1 MQQAAILLAYLFF
14 CVTSFS
20 QTQPFTPGYNF
31 KHVNVQNGLV
41 YNIVYHFLQD
51 SYGYMWIGT
60 HNGLTLYDGIRTTNF
75 LRNEEEKTSIAGTF
89 ITSILE
95 DSAQQIWIGNE
106 NGIDL
111 YNRTENCFWHFGVDR
126 PDGTKDNSYC
136 VLLGFVSPNELWFL
150 DTKTRSIRSLNT
162 TTKKASFINELNS
175 VHAFLYKG
183 SGQTVHIW
191 SVYDKGTIH
200 QVYNNSKLLSQQVYF
215 DGKNAPFK
223 NLQLEI
229 IHALQQN
236 DTTVWLSSNKGLVRL
251 NPVGNTY
258 IVFDQF
264 QKQDVKELRYAALSP
279 KGQLWAGSGP
289 SGVYVFDIKT
299 SQFIENLK
307 NNKLDPFSICSD
319 NIVSLYFDHTGNVW
333 CGSYGN
339 GSSYA
344 KTQNIFFN
352 NHLSK
357 TEMQAWNNNNS
368 LSWFN
373 IDADKNA
380 WCLFTDGGGFWMLD
394 KELKMKKHID
404 PVLPNGSRFDGYIF
418 KLLFDTK
425 DEMWIATNKGIYRY
439 YLRKN
444 LMTPVK
450 YELVSEEVQGS
461 AWIRDII
468 RLRDSSV
475 LFSTFAGLYRIRK
488 EADQHIIKPIN
499 FLNQGAF
506 DGLGQLFQDNAGLV
520 YVKSLGDSLYILKP
534 GNNGNYELINSMRCI
549 PKINHYYNEPGDSL
563 IYLAAS
569 NGLYHVNSNNF
580 QITKDD
586 LNNKLPF
593 SNISS
598 VFKKDGKLWVF
609 GEKGLY
615 FFDERNKQGRR
626 YTIEDGLPAN
636 EFAPAV
642 FSYTEDGRCVAGS
655 SNGLISFFPDKKQD
669 SIYPPRPRINNIYIN
684 DVLYTG
690 NKNANETKKISLT
703 FRQNTFSF
711 DFAPIAF
718 THTSECSFE
727 FKLEGYDENWV
738 KSGVAQ
744 YTRYSKIPPG
754 KYLFMLRVL
763 DNEGTISPYDK
774 LLEIEIAKSFWQ
786 TNFFKVILVAFA
798 LLSGRLFLKW
808 YSNEKIKKQ
817 MRELE
822 KLKAIEKE
830 RTRIATDMHDDLG
843 AGLSRIKF
851 LSETIGI
858 KKQQQQPFEDDIVK
872 IREYSHEMIDK
883 MGEIVWAL
891 NEKND
896 SLSDLLS
903 YIRVYTVGYL
913 SQHGINCKMEMPDN
927 FSTRFVSGE
936 FRRNIYLTIKEALH
950 NVVKH
955 AQASSVK
962 IIVKINEKLEIS
974 IADNGIGFD
983 KHNIRPFSNGLTNM
997 ENRIKEIHGGFVI
1010 LNEKG
1015 TVVKITVPLEV

>member
-1 MQQAAILLAYLFF
+1 MQRAAIMLAYVFI

-20 QTQPFTPGYNF
+20 QTQPFTPAYNF

-75 LRNEEEKTSIAGTF
+75 LHNEEEKTSIAGTF

-111 YNRTENCFWHFGVDR
+111 YNRTDNCFSHYGVDR
-126 PDGTKDNSYC
+126 PDGTKDNTYC
-136 VLLGFVSPNELWFL
+136 VLLGFVSANDLWFL

-162 TTKKASFINELNS
+162 KTKKGSFISELNA

-183 SGQTVHIW
+183 SDQAAHIW

-200 QVYNNSKLLSQQVYF
+200 QVYNNSKLQSQEIYF
-215 DGKNAPFK
+215 DGKTPPFK

-236 DTTVWLSSNKGLVRL
+236 DTTVWLSSNKGLVKL
-251 NPVGNTY
+251 NPVSKTY
-258 IVFDQF
+258 RLFDQF
-264 QKQDVKELRYAALSP
+264 QKQDVKELRCTALSP
-279 KGQLWAGSGP
+279 KGELWAGSGP
-289 SGVYVFDIKT
+289 AGVYVFDIKT
-299 SQFIENLK
+299 SKFIEHFK

-368 LSWFN
+368 LSWLN

-380 WCLFTDGGGFWMLD
+380 WCLFTDGTGFWMMD
-394 KELKMKKHID
+394 KDLKMKKHLD

-439 YLRKN
+439 YLHKN

-450 YELVSEEVQGS
+450 YELLSEEVQGS
-461 AWIRDII
+461 GWIRDII
-468 RLRDSSV
+468 RLRDSSI
-475 LFSTFAGLYRIRK
+475 LFSTFAGLYRITK
-488 EADQHIIKPIN
+488 EPDQYVIKPVN

-506 DGLGQLFQDNAGLV
+506 AGLGQLFQDKAGLV

-534 GNNGNYELINSMRCI
+534 AHNRNYELIRSMRCT
-549 PKINHYYNEPGDSL
+549 PKINHYYNEPGDSI

-569 NGLYHVNSNNF
+569 NGLYHINCNTF

-598 VFKKDGKLWVF
+598 VFKKEGRLWVF

-642 FSYTEDGRCVAGS
+642 FSYTDDGRCIAGS
-655 SNGLISFFPDKKQD
+655 SNGLISFFPDKGQD

-690 NKNANETKKISLT
+690 TKNANETKQISLT

-727 FKLEGYDENWV
+727 FKLEAYDENWV
-738 KSGVAQ
+738 KSGAAN

-754 KYLFMLRVL
+754 SYVFNLRAIDAMGRV
-763 DNEGTISPYDK
+763 GPIIKTID
-774 LLEIEIAKSFWQ
+774 IEIARAFWQ
-786 TNFFKVILVAFA
+786 TTIFKVVSLVFILMIGW
-798 LLSGRLFLKW
+798 LLSKW
-808 YSNEKIKKQ
+808 YFSNQIRKQKLQFEKQ
-817 MRELE
+817 Q
-822 KLKAIEKE
+822 AIARE

-851 LSETIGI
+851 LSETIGL
-858 KKQQQQPFEDDIVK
+858 KKQQQQSIDEEVSS
-872 IREYSHEMIDK
+872 IRNYSHEMIDK

-896 SLSDLLS
+896 TLSHLLS
-903 YIRVYTVGYL
+903 YIRSYTVEYL
-913 SQHGINCKMEMPDN
+913 TQNGIKCKVDTPDT
-927 FSTRFVSGE
+927 FPSVFVSGE
-936 FRRNIYLTIKEALH
+936 FRRNIFLSLKEALH
-950 NVVKH
+950 NIIKH
-955 AQASSVK
+955 SQAGHVN
-962 IIVKINEKLEIS
+962 IAIDINHQLTITVQ
-974 IADNGIGFD
+974 DDGIGFD
-983 KHNIRPFSNGLTNM
+983 GKHIRPFSNGLTNM
-997 ENRIKEIHGGFVI
+997 ETRMKGLGGSIQIK
-1010 LNEKG
+1010 NERG
-1015 TVVKITVPLEV
+1015 TTVLLSVPLPQ